1 MSGSKDTRDD
11 IGGTGGTV
19 DVDPCRARRRGPLN
33 SPNPTV
39 TAGLVPGSQLTV
51 SVEVQG
57 VAPVLVVSDAAGR
70 VAGSLTFFGYL
81 DIIDC
86 IRNRHV
92 SYTAS
97 VTNVAGGFVE
107 VRVDPV

>member
-1 MSGSKDTRDD
+1 MSGSSGGRDD
-11 IGGTGGTV
+11 TGGLGGV
-19 DVDPCRARRRGPLN
+19 PDVDPCRVRRRGPLN
-33 SPNPTV
+33 SPNP
-39 TAGLVPGSQLTV
+39 AIVPGLAPGTALTV
-51 SVEVQG
+51 GVQVTGSV
-57 VAPVLVVSDAAGR
+57 PVLVVSDANGQ

-86 IRNRHV
+86 ILNRNV

-97 VTNVAGGFVE
+97 VTGNAGGFVE

>member
-1 MSGSKDTRDD
+1 M
-11 IGGTGGTV
+11 
-19 DVDPCRARRRGPLN
+19 
-33 SPNPTV
+33 
-39 TAGLVPGSQLTV
+39 TAGLVPGSPLTV
-51 SVEVQG
+51 GVQTSG
-57 VAPVLVVSDAAGR
+57 VAPVLVVKDAAGL

-86 IRNRHV
+86 ILNRNA

-97 VTNVAGGFVE
+97 VTSVAGGFIE